1 MYKPLRKIVFLFGS
15 CEPTAVGIGHPLS
28 RNFHE
33 NTSQPAT
40 NTYDLEVVFD
50 PKSAFNYHFSYAGKK
65 MILSF
70 PEYSEDTSAD
80 FYY

>member
-15 CEPTAVGIGHPLS
+15 CKCTAVGIGHPLS

-33 NTSQPAT
+33 NTSQPTT

-50 PKSAFNYHFSYAGKK
+50 PKSAFNYHFSYSGLKK
-65 MILSF
+65 KKNPIIF
-70 PEYSEDTSAD
+70 RIQQRYEC
-80 FYY
+80 